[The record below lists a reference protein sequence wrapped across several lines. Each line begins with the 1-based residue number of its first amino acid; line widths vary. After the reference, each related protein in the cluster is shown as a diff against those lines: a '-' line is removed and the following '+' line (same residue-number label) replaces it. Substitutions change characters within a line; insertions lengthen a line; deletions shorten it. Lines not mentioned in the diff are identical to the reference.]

1 MTTFRNRVTTLAA
14 ALAVSATAGLS
25 TARGDDKVDHA
36 AFVAARTSSL
46 VTVKFVMK
54 IKMGGMGDREQEGE
68 ITAVMIDPK
77 GVVLCSNTQLG
88 GISTA
93 MRRMMQTD
101 ISVVPSELKI
111 LIGDDTEGIDAEL
124 VARDSE
130 LDLAWV
136 RIKDAG
142 DKKFDAVDLADST
155 SAKVGQRLVTL
166 RRMGKFFARTIVVGE
181 SIVGG
186 VTKKPRDLYIP
197 AGNLGSVLGLPVYTD
212 EGKLLGITIIQMPDS
227 AEMGQSSSFQDSA
240 ALVILPAADVVKAT
254 KRALASV
261 ESEDGE

>member
-1 MTTFRNRVTTLAA
+1 MTTFRNRMTTLAA
-14 ALAVSATAGLS
+14 ALAVLATAGLS
-25 TARGDDKVDHA
+25 TARGDEKVNHA
-36 AFVAARTSSL
+36 AFVAARTLSL

-54 IKMGGMGDREQEGE
+54 IKMGGMGNREQEGE

-88 GISTA
+88 GISA
-93 MRRMMQTD
+93 SMRRMMQTD
-101 ISVVPSELKI
+101 ISIVPSELKI

-142 DKKFDAVDLADST
+142 DKKFDAVDLTDS
-155 SAKVGQRLVTL
+155 ALAELGQRVIAV
-166 RRMGKFFARTIVVGE
+166 RRMGRFFARTVVVAEGR
-181 SIVGG
+181 VGG
-186 VTKKPRDLYIP
+186 ITKKPRDLYIP
-197 AGNLGSVLGLPVYTD
+197 TGNIGNAVGLPIYTTA
-212 EGKLLGITIIQMPDS
+212 GKILGVTIIQMPDS
-227 AEMGQSSSFQDSA
+227 AEMGGFSSFQESA

-261 ESEDGE
+261 EEDEGE

>member
-1 MTTFRNRVTTLAA
+1 MTFGNRMTAVA
-14 ALAVSATAGLS
+14 ALLAVVATAGLA
-25 TARGDDKVDHA
+25 TARGEDKVDHA
-36 AFVAARTSSL
+36 AFVAARTPSL

-88 GISTA
+88 GISAA

-111 LIGDDTEGIDAEL
+111 LIGDDDEGIDAVL

-136 RIKDAG
+136 KIKDPG
-142 DKKFDAVDLADST
+142 DRKFDAVDLADSAT
-155 SAKVGQRLVTL
+155 AKIGQRLITL

-181 SIVGG
+181 GIVGG
-186 VTKKPRDLYIP
+186 VTTKPRHLFIP
-197 AGNLGSVLGLPVYTD
+197 TGNLGSALGLPVYTGA
-212 EGKLLGITIIQMPDS
+212 GKLLGVTIIQMPDS
-227 AEMGQSSSFQDSA
+227 ADMGQFSQDSA

-261 ESEDGE
+261 ESEDDEGE